1 MGFTNRLTL
10 MKKILTVAVAALL
23 AMCSGALQA
32 QTAQY
37 SIDLEPFSG
46 VAISGPFEVSLV
58 HGTQYRAL
66 ITVLEPY
73 KEYVVCSVSGGI
85 LKLDLDEKKV
95 PSEIKKQFRGKGT
108 PDPIYKAVVYVPELL
123 RSVELSEK
131 AVLHDTEDL
140 FDKARVTFS
149 LEGNSSIKSMNI
161 SSLVFVLD
169 MKGKSSADFAIDGR
183 KCEVSIAGS
192 SSLNL
197 KAEEEECELS
207 LQGSSKLE
215 ANCRAKKFSL
225 SAKGNSNSTITGTA
239 DEAVFQ
245 MAGTSEANAQ
255 RMDVAAADVQM
266 SSVCT
271 LSINAIQTLKVNLNG
286 GSTLLFG
293 GEPSIIVDNIR
304 SATMSRLKTL
314 PNSSGR
320 L

>member
-1 MGFTNRLTL
+1 

-108 PDPIYKAVVYVPELL
+108 PDPFYKAIVYVPDLL
-123 RSVELSEK
+123 RSVNLSGK
-131 AVLHDTEDL
+131 AVLYDTEDL
-140 FDKARVTFS
+140 FDKARVTFT
-149 LEGNSSIKSMNI
+149 LEGNASLKSLKV
-161 SSLVFVLD
+161 SSLMFCLD
-169 MKGKSSADFAIDGR
+169 MKGKSTADFV
-183 KCEVSIAGS
+183 VSGHESDISLAGS
-192 SSLNL
+192 
-197 KAEEEECELS
+197 AELELDCETEQCTWN
-207 LQGSSKLE
+207 LQGSSKLN
-215 ANCRAKKFSL
+215 ASCKAVRFNLNS
-225 SAKGNSNSTITGTA
+225 KGNSNAKVTGTA
-239 DEAVFQ
+239 EEAFFQ
-245 MAGTSEANAQ
+245 LSGTSEAEASGL
-255 RMDVAAADVQM
+255 RVSSADVQM
-266 SSVCT
+266 SSVCS
-271 LSINAIQTLKVNLNG
+271 LSVNALQTLKVNLNG
-286 GSTLLFG
+286 GSTLLFAG
-293 GEPSIIVDNIR
+293 DPSIIVDNIR
-304 SATMSRLKTL
+304 SATMSHLKTL
-314 PNSSGR
+314 GNSSGR